1 MVALQKAHRLH
12 TRTNSLYA
20 DWYIRA
26 QETSVDTAN
35 NRSYVSVAISIF
47 CSSGYS
53 FSASNSGSGLTGT
66 ADTSFGYRTYSDGE
80 TTLASGGFW
89 VAHNDNGEAA
99 AHIFYWGSTTFGNGC
114 SGDFWLP
121 LTTIARASQPS
132 INTWPNNSPDITAG
146 ETCTIH
152 MNKKANYTHTVEYTF
167 GNKRGTIATKV
178 VDNCTWKVP
187 ISLLDQIKTATI
199 GYGSIVV
206 TTYNGD
212 KTIGTATCALN
223 IHVPGDATPT
233 LDELTITENNANV
246 KSKGT
251 DITVQ
256 QISNKTV
263 KVTATPKY
271 YASISSVTLNGANMT
286 LNNGEYTVTVGNLND
301 GKFTVKVKDSRGLT
315 ASKAVDQKFYSY
327 SRPQITGASL
337 KRVSETEANGEL
349 KIDGKYS
356 TTLNNT
362 LKVEIMR
369 NDASYYTVLEATL
382 SDGNM
387 SASKTYDDLY
397 YTASWSVDIRL
408 TDGFGET
415 ANTTVRLG
423 VGQYAVAIGKYDVKV
438 GRNAYVN
445 NEVRAKNFK
454 FAGASPCMH
463 YVGSA
468 WHSAYDGGIKVQMNS
483 TLSGHR
489 FTQVDVYDPDY
500 IESVKDDGGYP
511 SARIKKKGRYLLQ
524 EMVRGT
530 NVSGNSSYGFG
541 FTVNKTDNS
550 GEWGWNQID
559 IRYTTYS
566 CGASATFVA
575 DFNEGDI
582 IRYQVF
588 SDITRTC
595 EYLQI
600 GFIYLTDQ

>member
-26 QETSVDTAN
+26 EETSVDTAN

-53 FSASNSGSGLTGT
+53 FTTDSSGSGLTGT
-66 ADTSFGYRTYSDGE
+66 TDTSFGRRTYSDGE

-132 INTWPNNSPDITAG
+132 INTYPNNSPNITAG
-146 ETCTIH
+146 TACMIH
-152 MNKKANYTHTVEYTF
+152 MNKKANYTHKVSYWF
-167 GNKRGTIATKV
+167 GNRKGTIATGV
-178 VDNCTWKVP
+178 VDNCSWTP
-187 ISLLDQIKTATI
+187 PTSLLDQIPNAQTGAGTI
-199 GYGSIVV
+199 TVE
-206 TTYNGD
+206 TYNGNT
-212 KTIGTATCALN
+212 KIGDGSCGFTLFL
-223 IHVPGDATPT
+223 PSDASPSAG
-233 LDELTITENNANV
+233 ELTITENNANV
-246 KSKGT
+246 KSKGD

-263 KVTATPKY
+263 KVIATPKY

-315 ASKAVDQKFYSY
+315 ASKAVEQKFYSY

-349 KIDGKYS
+349 KIDGRYS

-468 WHSAYDGGIKVQMNS
+468 WHNAYDGGIKVQMNS

-489 FTQVDVYDPDY
+489 FTQVDVYDPNY

-511 SARIKKKGRYLLQ
+511 SVRIKKKGRYLLPALI
-524 EMVRGT
+524 RGN
-530 NVSGNSSYGFG
+530 NVSGQSSYGFG

-550 GEWGWNQID
+550 GEWTWNQID
-559 IRYTTYS
+559 VRLTAYT
-566 CGASATFVA
+566 CAGSAMFVK
-575 DFNEGDI
+575 DLNEGDI

-588 SDITRTC
+588 SDLTRTC
-595 EYLQI
+595 EYLYI
-600 GFIYLTDQ
+600 DFIYLTDQ

>member
-26 QETSVDTAN
+26 EETSVDTAN

-53 FSASNSGSGLTGT
+53 FTTDSSGSGLTGT
-66 ADTSFGYRTYSDGE
+66 TDTSFGRRTYSDGE

-132 INTWPNNSPDITAG
+132 INTYPNNSPNITAG
-146 ETCTIH
+146 TACMIH
-152 MNKKANYTHTVEYTF
+152 MNKKANYTHKVSYWF
-167 GNKRGTIATKV
+167 GNRKGTIATGV
-178 VDNCTWKVP
+178 VDNCSWTP
-187 ISLLDQIKTATI
+187 PTSLLDQIPNAQTGTGTI
-199 GYGSIVV
+199 TVE
-206 TTYNGD
+206 TYNGNT
-212 KTIGTATCALN
+212 KIGDGSCGFTL
-223 IHVPGDATPT
+223 HLPSDASPSAG
-233 LDELTITENNANV
+233 ELTITENNANV
-246 KSKGT
+246 KSKGN

-315 ASKAVDQKFYSY
+315 ASKAVEQKFYSY

-349 KIDGKYS
+349 KIDGRYS

-369 NDASYYTVLEATL
+369 NDVSYYTVLEATL

-415 ANTTVRLG
+415 ANTTVILG

-489 FTQVDVYDPDY
+489 FTQVDVYDPNY

-511 SARIKKKGRYLLQ
+511 SVRIKKKGRYLLPALI
-524 EMVRGT
+524 RGN
-530 NVSGNSSYGFG
+530 NVSGQSSYGFG

-550 GEWGWNQID
+550 GEWTWNQID
-559 IRYTTYS
+559 VRFTAYT
-566 CGASATFVA
+566 CAGSAMFVK
-575 DFNEGDI
+575 DLNEGDI

-588 SDITRTC
+588 SDLTRTC
-595 EYLQI
+595 EYLYI
-600 GFIYLTDQ
+600 DFIYLTDQ

>member
-146 ETCTIH
+146 TACMIH
-152 MNKKANYTHTVEYTF
+152 MNKKANYTHKVSYWF
-167 GNKRGTIATKV
+167 DNRKGTIATGV
-178 VDNCTWKVP
+178 VDNCSWTP
-187 ISLLDQIKTATI
+187 PTSLLDQIPNAQTGAGTI
-199 GYGSIVV
+199 TVE
-206 TTYNGD
+206 TYNGNT
-212 KTIGTATCALN
+212 KIGDGSCGFTL
-223 IHVPGDATPT
+223 HLPSDASPSAG
-233 LDELTITENNANV
+233 ELTITENNANV

-315 ASKAVDQKFYSY
+315 ASKAIDQKFYSY

-349 KIDGKYS
+349 KIDGRYS

-445 NEVRAKNFK
+445 NEVCAKNFK

-468 WHSAYDGGIKVQMNS
+468 WYLANRGIAIQMGPA
-483 TLSGHR
+483 LAGHR
-489 FTQVDVYDPDY
+489 FTGVDVYDPDY
-500 IESVKDDGGYP
+500 IEKVYDDGGYP
-511 SARIKKKGRYLLQ
+511 SVRIKKKGKYLLPAK
-524 EMVRGT
+524 VRGS
-530 NVSGNSSYGFG
+530 NVQGNSSYGFG

-550 GEWGWNQID
+550 GEWVDNQYE
-559 IRYTTYS
+559 IRFTTYS
-566 CGASATFVA
+566 CAGSAMFIK
-575 DFNEGDI
+575 DLNEGDI

-588 SDITRTC
+588 SDLARTC
-595 EYLQI
+595 EYLYI
-600 GFIYLTDQ
+600 DFIYLTDQ

>member
-12 TRTNSLYA
+12 TRTDRLYA

-26 QETSVDTAN
+26 EETSVDTAN

-66 ADTSFGYRTYSDGE
+66 TDTSFGYRTYSDGE

-132 INTWPNNSPDITAG
+132 INTYPNNSPNITAG
-146 ETCTIH
+146 TACMIH
-152 MNKKANYTHTVEYTF
+152 MNKKANYTHKVSYWF
-167 GNKRGTIATKV
+167 GNRKGTIATGV
-178 VDNCTWKVP
+178 VDNCSWTP
-187 ISLLDQIKTATI
+187 PTSLLDQIPNAQTGAGTI
-199 GYGSIVV
+199 TVE
-206 TTYNGD
+206 TYNGNT
-212 KTIGTATCALN
+212 KIGDGSCGFTLFL
-223 IHVPGDATPT
+223 PSDASPSAG
-233 LDELTITENNANV
+233 ELTITENNANV
-246 KSKGT
+246 KSKGN

-263 KVTATPKY
+263 KVSVTPKY
-271 YASISSVTLNGANMT
+271 YASISSVTLNGANMA
-286 LNNGEYTVTVGNLND
+286 LNNGEYTATVGNLND

-315 ASKAVDQKFYSY
+315 ASKAIEQKFYSY

-369 NDASYYTVLEATL
+369 NDVSYYTVLEATL

-415 ANTTVRLG
+415 TNTTVRLG

-454 FAGASPCMH
+454 FASASPCMH
-463 YVGSA
+463 YVGNA
-468 WHSAYDGGIKVQMNS
+468 WHLADKGVAIQMTSA
-483 TLSGHR
+483 LSGHR
-489 FTQVDVYDPDY
+489 FTSVDIYDPDY
-500 IESVKDDGGYP
+500 IEKAYDDGGYP
-511 SARIKKKGRYLLQ
+511 SVRIKKKGRYLLPAKVQ
-524 EMVRGT
+524 GS
-530 NVSGNSSYGFG
+530 NVQGNSSYGFG
-541 FTVNKTDNS
+541 FTINKTDNS
-550 GEWGWNQID
+550 GEWSYDQYE
-559 IRYTTYS
+559 IRFTTYA
-566 CGASATFVA
+566 CAGTAMFVK
-575 DFNEGDI
+575 DLNEGDI

-588 SDITRTC
+588 SDLTRKC
-595 EYLQI
+595 EYLWI

>member
-12 TRTNSLYA
+12 TRTDRLYA

-26 QETSVDTAN
+26 EETSVDTAN

-66 ADTSFGYRTYSDGE
+66 TDTSFGYRTYSDGE

-132 INTWPNNSPDITAG
+132 INTYPNNSPNITAG
-146 ETCTIH
+146 TACMIH
-152 MNKKANYTHTVEYTF
+152 MNKKANYTHKVSYWF
-167 GNKRGTIATKV
+167 GNKKGTIATGV
-178 VDNCTWKVP
+178 VDNCSWTP
-187 ISLLDQIKTATI
+187 PTSLLDQIPNAQTGAGTI
-199 GYGSIVV
+199 TVE
-206 TTYNGD
+206 TYNGNT
-212 KTIGTATCALN
+212 KIGDGSCGFTLFL
-223 IHVPGDATPT
+223 PSDASPSAG
-233 LDELTITENNANV
+233 ELTITENNANV
-246 KSKGT
+246 KSKGN

-263 KVTATPKY
+263 KVSVTPKY

-286 LNNGEYTVTVGNLND
+286 LNNGEYTATVGNLND
-301 GKFTVKVKDSRGLT
+301 GKFTVNVKDSRGLT
-315 ASKAVDQKFYSY
+315 ASKAVEQKFYSY

-468 WHSAYDGGIKVQMNS
+468 WHNAYAGGIKVQMNS

-489 FTQVDVYDPDY
+489 FTQVDVYDPNY

-511 SARIKKKGRYLLQ
+511 SVRIKKKGRYLLPAL
-524 EMVRGT
+524 VRGN

-550 GEWGWNQID
+550 GEWTWNQID
-559 IRYTTYS
+559 VRFTAYT
-566 CGASATFVA
+566 CAGSAMFVK
-575 DFNEGDI
+575 DLNEGDI

-588 SDITRTC
+588 SDLTRTC
-595 EYLQI
+595 EYLYI
-600 GFIYLTDQ
+600 DFIYLTDQ

>member
-26 QETSVDTAN
+26 EETSVDTAN

-53 FSASNSGSGLTGT
+53 FTTDSSGSGLTGT
-66 ADTSFGYRTYSDGE
+66 TDTSFGRRTYSDGE

-132 INTWPNNSPDITAG
+132 INTYPNNSPNITAG
-146 ETCTIH
+146 TACMIH
-152 MNKKANYTHTVEYTF
+152 MNKKANYTHKVSYWF
-167 GNKRGTIATKV
+167 GNRKGTIATGV
-178 VDNCTWKVP
+178 VDNCSWTP
-187 ISLLDQIKTATI
+187 PTSLLDQIPNAQTGTGTI
-199 GYGSIVV
+199 TVE
-206 TTYNGD
+206 TYNGNT
-212 KTIGTATCALN
+212 KIGDGSCGFTL
-223 IHVPGDATPT
+223 HLPSDASPSAG
-233 LDELTITENNANV
+233 ELTITENNANV
-246 KSKGT
+246 KSKGN

-315 ASKAVDQKFYSY
+315 ASKAVEQKFYSY

-349 KIDGKYS
+349 KIDGRYS

-369 NDASYYTVLEATL
+369 NDVSYYTVLEATL

-415 ANTTVRLG
+415 ANTTVILG

-489 FTQVDVYDPDY
+489 FTQVDGFDPNY
-500 IESVKDDGGYP
+500 FECFKDDGGYP
-511 SARIKKKGRYLLQ
+511 
-524 EMVRGT
+524 
-530 NVSGNSSYGFG
+530 
-541 FTVNKTDNS
+541 
-550 GEWGWNQID
+550 
-559 IRYTTYS
+559 
-566 CGASATFVA
+566 
-575 DFNEGDI
+575 
-582 IRYQVF
+582 
-588 SDITRTC
+588 
-595 EYLQI
+595 
-600 GFIYLTDQ
+600 

>member
-12 TRTNSLYA
+12 TRTDSLYA

-26 QETSVDTAN
+26 EETSVDTAN

-66 ADTSFGYRTYSDGE
+66 TDTSFGYRTYSDGE

-121 LTTIARASQPS
+121 LTTIARASKPS
-132 INTWPNNSPDITAG
+132 INDWPNNKPDITAG
-146 ETCTIH
+146 TACTIH
-152 MNKKANYTHTVEYTF
+152 MNKKANYTHKVSYWF
-167 GNKRGTIATKV
+167 GSRKGTIATGV
-178 VDNCTWKVP
+178 VDNCSWTP
-187 ISLLDQIKTATI
+187 PTSLLDQIPNAQTGAGTI
-199 GYGSIVV
+199 TVE
-206 TTYNGD
+206 TYNGNT
-212 KTIGTATCALN
+212 KIGDGSCGFTL
-223 IHVPGDATPT
+223 HLPSDASPSAG
-233 LDELTITENNANV
+233 ELIITENNANV

-286 LNNGEYTVTVGNLND
+286 LNNGEYTVTLGNLND

-315 ASKAVDQKFYSY
+315 ASKAIDQKFYSY

-445 NEVRAKNFK
+445 NEVQAKQFRVK
-454 FAGASPCMH
+454 GASPCMH
-463 YVGSA
+463 YVGNA
-468 WHSAYDGGIKVQMNS
+468 WHMESQGIAVQM
-483 TLSGHR
+483 TPALSGHR
-489 FTQVDVYDPDY
+489 FTDVVIYDPDY
-500 IESVKDDGGYP
+500 IEKVYDDGGYP
-511 SARIKKKGRYLLQ
+511 SVRIKKKGRYLLPAK
-524 EMVRGT
+524 VRGS
-530 NVSGNSSYGFG
+530 NVQGNSSYGFG

-550 GEWGWNQID
+550 GEWADNQYE
-559 IRYTTYS
+559 IRFTTYS
-566 CGASATFVA
+566 CAGTAMFVK
-575 DFNEGDI
+575 DLNEGDI

-588 SDITRTC
+588 SDLARTC
-595 EYLQI
+595 EYLYI
-600 GFIYLTDQ
+600 DFIYLTDQ

>member
-66 ADTSFGYRTYSDGE
+66 ADTSFEYRTYSDGE

-132 INTWPNNSPDITAG
+132 INTLPNNSPDITAG
-146 ETCTIH
+146 TACMIH
-152 MNKKANYTHTVEYTF
+152 MNKKANYTHKVSYWF
-167 GNKRGTIATKV
+167 GNRKGTIATGV
-178 VDNCTWKVP
+178 VDNCSWTP
-187 ISLLDQIKTATI
+187 PTSLLDQIPNAQTGAGTI
-199 GYGSIVV
+199 TVE
-206 TTYNGD
+206 TYNGNT
-212 KTIGTATCALN
+212 KIGDGSCGFTL
-223 IHVPGDATPT
+223 HLPSDASPSAG
-233 LDELTITENNANV
+233 ELTITENNANV
-246 KSKGT
+246 KSKGD

-315 ASKAVDQKFYSY
+315 ASKAVEQKFYSY

-369 NDASYYTVLEATL
+369 NDVSYYTVLEATL

-468 WHSAYDGGIKVQMNS
+468 WHNAYDGGIKVQMNS

-489 FTQVDVYDPDY
+489 FTQVDVYDPNY

-511 SARIKKKGRYLLQ
+511 SVRIKKKGRYLLPA
-524 EMVRGT
+524 MVHGN

-550 GEWGWNQID
+550 GEWTWNQID
-559 IRYTTYS
+559 VRFTAYT
-566 CGASATFVA
+566 CAGSAMFVK
-575 DFNEGDI
+575 DLNEGDI

-588 SDITRTC
+588 SDLTRTC
-595 EYLQI
+595 EYLYI
-600 GFIYLTDQ
+600 DFIYLTDQ

>member
-26 QETSVDTAN
+26 EETSVDTAN

-53 FSASNSGSGLTGT
+53 FTTDSSGSGLTGT
-66 ADTSFGYRTYSDGE
+66 NDTSFGRRTYSAGE

-89 VAHNDNGEAA
+89 VNHNDNGEAA
-99 AHIFYWGSTTFGNGC
+99 AHIFYWGSTTYGNGC

-132 INTWPNNSPDITAG
+132 INTYPNNSPNITAG
-146 ETCTIH
+146 TACMIY
-152 MNKKANYTHTVEYTF
+152 MNKKANYTHKVSYWF
-167 GNKRGTIATKV
+167 GNRKGTIATGV
-178 VDNCTWKVP
+178 VDNCTWTP
-187 ISLLDQIKTATI
+187 PTYLLDQIPNAQTGAGTI
-199 GYGSIVV
+199 TVE
-206 TTYNGD
+206 TYNGNT
-212 KTIGTATCALN
+212 KIGDGSCGFTLFL
-223 IHVPGDATPT
+223 PSDASPSAG
-233 LDELTITENNANV
+233 ELTITENNANV
-246 KSKGT
+246 KARGD

-263 KVTATPKY
+263 KVAVTPKY

-301 GKFTVKVKDSRGLT
+301 GKFTVNVKDSRGLT
-315 ASKAVDQKFYSY
+315 ASKAVEQKFYSY

-382 SDGNM
+382 SDGDM

-463 YVGSA
+463 YVGNA
-468 WHSAYDGGIKVQMNS
+468 WHLADKGEAIQMTP

-489 FTQVDVYDPDY
+489 FTSVDIYDQDY
-500 IESVKDDGGYP
+500 IEKAYDDGGYP
-511 SARIKKKGRYLLQ
+511 SVRIKKKGRYLLPAR
-524 EMVRGT
+524 VRGS
-530 NVSGNSSYGFG
+530 NVQGNSSYGFG
-541 FTVNKTDNS
+541 FTINKTDNS
-550 GEWGWNQID
+550 GEFASDQYE
-559 IRYTTYS
+559 IRFTVYACAGT
-566 CGASATFVA
+566 AMFVK
-575 DFNEGDI
+575 DLNEGDI

-588 SDITRTC
+588 SDLERKC
-595 EYLQI
+595 EYLWI

>member
-12 TRTNSLYA
+12 TKTNSLYA

-26 QETSVDTAN
+26 EETSVDTAN

-47 CSSGYS
+47 CSPNYS

-66 ADTSFGYRTYSDGE
+66 TDTSFGYRTYSAGE

-99 AHIFYWGSTTFGNGC
+99 AHIFYWGSTTYGNGC
-114 SGDFWLP
+114 SGDFWLG
-121 LTTIARASQPS
+121 LTTIARTSKPS
-132 INTWPNNSPDITAG
+132 INDWPNNKPDVTAG

-223 IHVPGDATPT
+223 IHVPGDAAPT

-246 KSKGT
+246 KAKGD
-251 DITVQ
+251 DITIQ
-256 QISNKTV
+256 QISSKSV
-263 KVTATPKY
+263 KVTAAPKY
-271 YASISSVTLNGANMT
+271 YASISAVTLNGAKMT
-286 LNNGEYTVTVGNLND
+286 LSNGEYTATVGNLND
-301 GKFTVKVKDSRGLT
+301 SKYAIVVKDSRGLT
-315 ASKAVDQKFYSY
+315 VSKTIEQNFYSY
-327 SRPQITGASL
+327 ARPQITGASL
-337 KRVSETEANGEL
+337 KRDSETDSHGEL
-349 KIDGKYS
+349 KVEGKYS
-356 TTLNNT
+356 TILNNT
-362 LKVEIMR
+362 LKVEVLR
-369 NDASYYTVLEATL
+369 NDASSYTVLEATL
-382 SDGNM
+382 SGGTV
-387 SASKTYDDLY
+387 SANKIYDDLY
-397 YTASWSVDIRL
+397 YTATWSVDIRL

-468 WHSAYDGGIKVQMNS
+468 WHLASKGIAIQMGPA
-483 TLSGHR
+483 LAGHR
-489 FTQVDVYDPDY
+489 FTGVDVYDPDY
-500 IESVKDDGGYP
+500 IEKVYDDGGYP
-511 SARIKKKGRYLLQ
+511 SVRIKKKGRYLLPAK
-524 EMVRGT
+524 VRGS
-530 NVSGNSSYGFG
+530 NVQGNSSYGFG

-550 GEWGWNQID
+550 GEWADNQYE
-559 IRYTTYS
+559 IRFTTYS
-566 CGASATFVA
+566 CAGTAMFVK
-575 DFNEGDI
+575 DLNEGDI

-588 SDITRTC
+588 SDLARTC
-595 EYLQI
+595 EYLYI
-600 GFIYLTDQ
+600 DFIYLTDQ

>member
-53 FSASNSGSGLTGT
+53 FTTDSSGSGLTGT
-66 ADTSFGYRTYSDGE
+66 TDTSFGRRTYSDGE

-132 INTWPNNSPDITAG
+132 INTYPNNSPNITAG
-146 ETCTIH
+146 TACMIH
-152 MNKKANYTHTVEYTF
+152 MNKKANYTHKVSYWF
-167 GNKRGTIATKV
+167 GNRKGTIATGV
-178 VDNCTWKVP
+178 VDNCTWTP
-187 ISLLDQIKTATI
+187 PTYLLDQIPNAQTGAGTI
-199 GYGSIVV
+199 TVE
-206 TTYNGD
+206 TYNGNT
-212 KTIGTATCALN
+212 KIGDGSCGFTLFL
-223 IHVPGDATPT
+223 PSDASPSAG
-233 LDELTITENNANV
+233 ELTITENNANV
-246 KSKGT
+246 KSKGD

-315 ASKAVDQKFYSY
+315 ASKAVEQKFYSY

-349 KIDGKYS
+349 KIDGRYS

-463 YVGSA
+463 YVGNA
-468 WHSAYDGGIKVQMNS
+468 WHLADKGVAIQMTSA
-483 TLSGHR
+483 LSGHR
-489 FTQVDVYDPDY
+489 FTSVDIYDPDY
-500 IESVKDDGGYP
+500 IEKAYDDGGYP
-511 SARIKKKGRYLLQ
+511 SVRIKKKGRYLLPAKVQ
-524 EMVRGT
+524 GS
-530 NVSGNSSYGFG
+530 NVQGNSSYGFG
-541 FTVNKTDNS
+541 FTINKTDNS
-550 GEWGWNQID
+550 GEFAYDQYE
-559 IRYTTYS
+559 IRFTTYA
-566 CGASATFVA
+566 CAGTAMFVK
-575 DFNEGDI
+575 DLNEGDI

-588 SDITRTC
+588 SDLTRKC
-595 EYLQI
+595 EYLWI

>member
-26 QETSVDTAN
+26 EETSVDTAN

-53 FSASNSGSGLTGT
+53 FTTDSSGSGLTGT
-66 ADTSFGYRTYSDGE
+66 TDTSFGRRTYSDGE

-132 INTWPNNSPDITAG
+132 INTYPNNSPNITAG
-146 ETCTIH
+146 TACMIH
-152 MNKKANYTHTVEYTF
+152 MNKKANYTHKVSYWF
-167 GNKRGTIATKV
+167 GNRKGTIATGV
-178 VDNCTWKVP
+178 VDNCSWTP
-187 ISLLDQIKTATI
+187 PTSLLDQIPNAQTGAGTI
-199 GYGSIVV
+199 TVE
-206 TTYNGD
+206 TYNGNT
-212 KTIGTATCALN
+212 KIGDGSCGFTL
-223 IHVPGDATPT
+223 HLPSDASPSAG
-233 LDELTITENNANV
+233 ELIITENNANV

-315 ASKAVDQKFYSY
+315 ASKAIDQKFYSY

-415 ANTTVRLG
+415 ANATVRLG

-463 YVGSA
+463 YVGNA
-468 WHSAYDGGIKVQMNS
+468 WHMSSQGIAVQM
-483 TLSGHR
+483 TPALSGHR
-489 FTQVDVYDPDY
+489 FTDVVIYDPDY
-500 IESVKDDGGYP
+500 IEKVYDDGGYQ
-511 SARIKKKGRYLLQ
+511 SVRIKKKGRYMLPAK
-524 EMVRGT
+524 VRGS
-530 NVSGNSSYGFG
+530 NVQGNSSYGFG

-550 GEWGWNQID
+550 GEWADNQYE
-559 IRYTTYS
+559 IRFTSYS
-566 CGASATFVA
+566 CAGTAMFIK
-575 DFNEGDI
+575 DLNEGDI

-588 SDITRTC
+588 SDLARTC
-595 EYLQI
+595 EYLYI
-600 GFIYLTDQ
+600 DFIYLTDQ

>member
-26 QETSVDTAN
+26 EETSVDTAN

-146 ETCTIH
+146 TACMIH
-152 MNKKANYTHTVEYTF
+152 MNKKANYTHKVSYWF
-167 GNKRGTIATKV
+167 GNRKGTIATGV
-178 VDNCTWKVP
+178 VDNCSWTP
-187 ISLLDQIKTATI
+187 PTSLLDQIPNAQTGAGTI
-199 GYGSIVV
+199 TVE
-206 TTYNGD
+206 TYNGNT
-212 KTIGTATCALN
+212 KIGDGSCGFTL
-223 IHVPGDATPT
+223 HLPSDASPSAG
-233 LDELTITENNANV
+233 ELTITENNANV
-246 KSKGT
+246 KSKGD

-315 ASKAVDQKFYSY
+315 ASKAVEQKFYSY

-454 FAGASPCMH
+454 FEGASPCMH
-463 YVGSA
+463 YVGNA
-468 WHSAYDGGIKVQMNS
+468 WHLADKGVAIQM
-483 TLSGHR
+483 TPALSGHR
-489 FTQVDVYDPDY
+489 FTSVDIYDPDY
-500 IESVKDDGGYP
+500 IEKAYDDGGYP
-511 SARIKKKGRYLLQ
+511 SVRIKKKGRYLLPAK
-524 EMVRGT
+524 VRGS
-530 NVSGNSSYGFG
+530 NVQGNSSYGFG

-550 GEWGWNQID
+550 GEWADNQYE
-559 IRYTTYS
+559 IRFTTYS
-566 CGASATFVA
+566 CAGTAMFIK
-575 DFNEGDI
+575 DLNEGDI

-588 SDITRTC
+588 SDLARTC
-595 EYLQI
+595 EYLYI
-600 GFIYLTDQ
+600 DFIYLTDQ

>member
-12 TRTNSLYA
+12 TKTNSLYA

-89 VAHNDNGEAA
+89 VPHNDNGEAA

-146 ETCTIH
+146 TACMIH
-152 MNKKANYTHTVEYTF
+152 MNKKANYTHKVSYWF
-167 GNKRGTIATKV
+167 GNRKGTIATGV
-178 VDNCTWKVP
+178 VDNCSWTP
-187 ISLLDQIKTATI
+187 PTSLLDQIPNAQTGSGTI
-199 GYGSIVV
+199 TVE
-206 TTYNGD
+206 TYNGNT
-212 KTIGTATCALN
+212 KIGDGSCGFTL
-223 IHVPGDATPT
+223 HLPSDASPSAG
-233 LDELTITENNANV
+233 ELTITENNANV
-246 KSKGT
+246 KSKGD

-301 GKFTVKVKDSRGLT
+301 GKFTVNVKDSRGLT
-315 ASKAVDQKFYSY
+315 ASKAVEQKFYSY

-454 FAGASPCMH
+454 FEGASPCMH

-468 WHSAYDGGIKVQMNS
+468 WHNAYGGGIKVQMNS

-489 FTQVDVYDPDY
+489 FTQVDVFDPNY

-511 SARIKKKGRYLLQ
+511 SVRIKKKGRYLLPA
-524 EMVRGT
+524 MVHGN

-550 GEWGWNQID
+550 GEWTWNQID
-559 IRYTTYS
+559 VRFTAYT
-566 CGASATFVA
+566 CAGSAMFVK
-575 DFNEGDI
+575 DLNEGDI

-588 SDITRTC
+588 SDLTRTC
-595 EYLQI
+595 EYLYI
-600 GFIYLTDQ
+600 DFIYLTDQ

>member
-53 FSASNSGSGLTGT
+53 FSASSSGSGLTGT

-89 VAHNDNGEAA
+89 VAHNDNGEAT

-146 ETCTIH
+146 TACMIH
-152 MNKKANYTHTVEYTF
+152 MNKKANYTHKVSYWF
-167 GNKRGTIATKV
+167 GNRKGTIATGV
-178 VDNCTWKVP
+178 VDNCSWTP
-187 ISLLDQIKTATI
+187 PTSLLDQIPNAQTGAGTI
-199 GYGSIVV
+199 TVE
-206 TTYNGD
+206 TYNGNT
-212 KTIGTATCALN
+212 KIGDGSCGFTL
-223 IHVPGDATPT
+223 HLPSDASPSAG
-233 LDELTITENNANV
+233 ELTITENNANV
-246 KSKGT
+246 KSKGD

-315 ASKAVDQKFYSY
+315 ASKAVEQKFYSY

-349 KIDGKYS
+349 KIDGRYS

-463 YVGSA
+463 YVGNA
-468 WHSAYDGGIKVQMNS
+468 WHLADKGVAIQMTSA
-483 TLSGHR
+483 LSGHR
-489 FTQVDVYDPDY
+489 FTSVDIYDPDY
-500 IESVKDDGGYP
+500 IEKAYDDGGYP
-511 SARIKKKGRYLLQ
+511 SVRIKKKGRYLLPAKVQ
-524 EMVRGT
+524 GS
-530 NVSGNSSYGFG
+530 NVQGNSSYGFG
-541 FTVNKTDNS
+541 FTINKTDNS
-550 GEWGWNQID
+550 GEFAYDQYE
-559 IRYTTYS
+559 IRFTTYA
-566 CGASATFVA
+566 CAGTAMFVK
-575 DFNEGDI
+575 DLNEGDI

-588 SDITRTC
+588 SDLTRKC
-595 EYLQI
+595 EYLWI

>member
-12 TRTNSLYA
+12 TKTNSLYA

-26 QETSVDTAN
+26 EETSVDTAN

-47 CSSGYS
+47 CSPNYS

-66 ADTSFGYRTYSDGE
+66 TDTSFGYRTYSAGE

-99 AHIFYWGSTTFGNGC
+99 AHIFYWGSTTYGNGC
-114 SGDFWLP
+114 SGDFWLG
-121 LTTIARASQPS
+121 LTTIARTSKPS
-132 INTWPNNSPDITAG
+132 INDWPNNKPDVTAG
-146 ETCTIH
+146 ETCTIY

-223 IHVPGDATPT
+223 IHVPGDAAPT

-246 KSKGT
+246 KAKGD
-251 DITVQ
+251 DITIQ
-256 QISNKTV
+256 QISSKSV

-271 YASISSVTLNGANMT
+271 YASISAVTLNGAKMT
-286 LNNGEYTVTVGNLND
+286 LSNGEYTATVGNLND
-301 GKFTVKVKDSRGLT
+301 SKYAIVVKDSRGLT
-315 ASKAVDQKFYSY
+315 VSKTIEQNFYSY
-327 SRPQITGASL
+327 ARPQITGASL
-337 KRVSETEANGEL
+337 KRDSETDSHGEL
-349 KIDGKYS
+349 KVEGKYS
-356 TTLNNT
+356 TILNNT
-362 LKVEIMR
+362 LKVEVLR
-369 NDASYYTVLEATL
+369 NDASSYTVLEATL
-382 SDGNM
+382 SGGTV
-387 SASKTYDDLY
+387 SANKIYDDLY
-397 YTASWSVDIRL
+397 YTATWSVDIRL

-463 YVGSA
+463 YVGNA
-468 WHSAYDGGIKVQMNS
+468 WHLADEGVAIQMTSA
-483 TLSGHR
+483 LSGHR
-489 FTQVDVYDPDY
+489 FTGVDVYDPDY
-500 IESVKDDGGYP
+500 IEKVYDDGGYP
-511 SARIKKKGRYLLQ
+511 SVRIKKKGRYLLPAKVQ
-524 EMVRGT
+524 GS
-530 NVSGNSSYGFG
+530 NVQGNSSYGFG
-541 FTVNKTDNS
+541 FTINKTDNS
-550 GEWGWNQID
+550 GEWACDQYE
-559 IRYTTYS
+559 IRFTTYA
-566 CGASATFVA
+566 CAGTAMFVK
-575 DFNEGDI
+575 DLNEGDI

-588 SDITRTC
+588 SDLTRKC
-595 EYLQI
+595 EYLWI

>member
-12 TRTNSLYA
+12 TRTNSVYA

-26 QETSVDTAN
+26 EETSVDTAN

-47 CSSGYS
+47 CSPNYS

-66 ADTSFGYRTYSDGE
+66 TDTSFGYRTYSAGE

-99 AHIFYWGSTTFGNGC
+99 AHIFYWGSTTYGNGC
-114 SGDFWLP
+114 SGDFWLG
-121 LTTIARASQPS
+121 LTTIARTSKPS
-132 INTWPNNSPDITAG
+132 INDWPNNKPDVTAG

-223 IHVPGDATPT
+223 IHVPGDAAPT

-246 KSKGT
+246 KAKGD
-251 DITVQ
+251 DITIQ
-256 QISNKTV
+256 QISSKSV

-271 YASISSVTLNGANMT
+271 YASISAVTLNGAKMT
-286 LNNGEYTVTVGNLND
+286 LSNGEYTATVGNLND
-301 GKFTVKVKDSRGLT
+301 SKYAIVVKDSRGLT
-315 ASKAVDQKFYSY
+315 VSKTIEQNFYSY
-327 SRPQITGASL
+327 ARPQITGASL
-337 KRVSETEANGEL
+337 KRDSETDSHGEL
-349 KIDGKYS
+349 KVEGKYS
-356 TTLNNT
+356 TILNNT
-362 LKVEIMR
+362 LKVEVLR
-369 NDASYYTVLEATL
+369 NDASSYTVLEATL
-382 SDGNM
+382 SGGTV
-387 SASKTYDDLY
+387 SANKIYDDLY
-397 YTASWSVDIRL
+397 YTATWSVDIRL

-463 YVGSA
+463 YVGNA
-468 WHSAYDGGIKVQMNS
+468 WHLADKGVAIQMTSA
-483 TLSGHR
+483 LSGHR
-489 FTQVDVYDPDY
+489 FTGVDVYDPDY
-500 IESVKDDGGYP
+500 IEKVYDDGGYP
-511 SARIKKKGRYLLQ
+511 SVRIKKKGRYLLPAKVQ
-524 EMVRGT
+524 GS
-530 NVSGNSSYGFG
+530 NVQGNSSYGFG
-541 FTVNKTDNS
+541 FTINKTDNS
-550 GEWGWNQID
+550 GEWAYDQYE
-559 IRYTTYS
+559 IRFTTYA
-566 CGASATFVA
+566 CAGTAMFVK
-575 DFNEGDI
+575 DLNEGDI

-588 SDITRTC
+588 SDLTRKC
-595 EYLQI
+595 EYLWI
-600 GFIYLTDQ
+600 GFIYLTNQ

>member
-26 QETSVDTAN
+26 EETSVDTAN

-47 CSSGYS
+47 CSPSYS
-53 FSASNSGSGLTGT
+53 FTTDGSGSGLTGT
-66 ADTSFGYRTYSDGE
+66 TDTSFGRRTYSSGE

-89 VAHNDNGEAA
+89 VNHNDNGEAA
-99 AHIFYWGSTTFGNGC
+99 AHIFYWGSTTYGSGC

-121 LTTIARASQPS
+121 LTTIARVSKSS
-132 INTWPNNSPDITAG
+132 INDWPKNKPDVTAG

-152 MNKKANYTHTVEYTF
+152 MNKKAAYTHTVEYTF

-178 VDNCTWKVP
+178 VDNCTWTVP
-187 ISLLDQIKTATI
+187 TSLLDQIKTATI

-212 KTIGTATCALN
+212 KSIGTATCALN
-223 IHVPGDATPT
+223 IHVPRDAAPT

-246 KSKGT
+246 KAKGD

-256 QISNKTV
+256 LISNKTV
-263 KVTATPKY
+263 KVTATSKY
-271 YASISSVTLNGANMT
+271 YASISTVTLNGAKMT
-286 LNNGEYTVTVGNLND
+286 LSNGEYTATVGNLSD
-301 GKFTVKVKDSRGLT
+301 GKFTVEAKDSRGLT
-315 ASKAVDQKFYSY
+315 VSKAVEQKFYSY
-327 SRPQITGASL
+327 ARPQITGASL
-337 KRVSETEANGEL
+337 KRVSETDANGEL

-356 TTLNNT
+356 TTLNNI

-382 SDGNM
+382 SDGTAY
-387 SASKTYDDLY
+387 ASKAYDDLY
-397 YTASWSVDIRL
+397 YTATWSVDIRL

-415 ANTTVRLG
+415 ATTTVRLG

-468 WHSAYDGGIKVQMNS
+468 WHLASKGVAIQMGPS
-483 TLSGHR
+483 LAGHR
-489 FTQVDVYDPDY
+489 FTGVDVYDPDY
-500 IESVKDDGGYP
+500 IEKVYDDGGYP
-511 SARIKKKGRYLLQ
+511 SVRIKKKGRYLLPAK
-524 EMVRGT
+524 VRGS
-530 NVSGNSSYGFG
+530 NVQGNSSYGFG

-550 GEWGWNQID
+550 GEWADNQYE
-559 IRYTTYS
+559 IRFTSYS
-566 CGASATFVA
+566 CAGTAMFIK
-575 DFNEGDI
+575 DLNEGDI

-588 SDITRTC
+588 SDLARTC
-595 EYLQI
+595 EYLYI
-600 GFIYLTDQ
+600 DFIYLTDQ

>member
-26 QETSVDTAN
+26 EETSVDTAN

-53 FSASNSGSGLTGT
+53 FTTDSSGSGLTGT
-66 ADTSFGYRTYSDGE
+66 TDTSFGRRTYSDGE

-132 INTWPNNSPDITAG
+132 INTYPNNSPNITAG
-146 ETCTIH
+146 TACMIH
-152 MNKKANYTHTVEYTF
+152 MNKKANYTHKVSYWF
-167 GNKRGTIATKV
+167 GNRKGTIATGV
-178 VDNCTWKVP
+178 VDNCSWTP
-187 ISLLDQIKTATI
+187 PTSLLDQIPNAQTGAGTI
-199 GYGSIVV
+199 TVE
-206 TTYNGD
+206 TYNGNT
-212 KTIGTATCALN
+212 KIGDGSCGFTLFL
-223 IHVPGDATPT
+223 PSDASPSAG
-233 LDELTITENNANV
+233 ELTITENNANV
-246 KSKGT
+246 KSKGD

-315 ASKAVDQKFYSY
+315 ASKAVEQKFYSY

-349 KIDGKYS
+349 KIDGRYS

-463 YVGSA
+463 YVGNA
-468 WHSAYDGGIKVQMNS
+468 WHLADKGVAIQMTSA
-483 TLSGHR
+483 LSGHR
-489 FTQVDVYDPDY
+489 FTSVDIYDPDY
-500 IESVKDDGGYP
+500 IEKAYDDGGYP
-511 SARIKKKGRYLLQ
+511 SVRIKKKGRYLLPAKVQ
-524 EMVRGT
+524 GS
-530 NVSGNSSYGFG
+530 NVQGNSSYGFG
-541 FTVNKTDNS
+541 FTINKTDNS
-550 GEWGWNQID
+550 GEWAYDQYE
-559 IRYTTYS
+559 IRFTTYA
-566 CGASATFVA
+566 CAGTAMFVK
-575 DFNEGDI
+575 DLNEGDI

-588 SDITRTC
+588 SDLTRKC
-595 EYLQI
+595 EYLWI

>member
-26 QETSVDTAN
+26 EETSVDTAN

-53 FSASNSGSGLTGT
+53 FTTDSSGSGLTGT
-66 ADTSFGYRTYSDGE
+66 TDTSFGRRTYSDGE

-132 INTWPNNSPDITAG
+132 INTYPNNSPNITAG
-146 ETCTIH
+146 TACMIH
-152 MNKKANYTHTVEYTF
+152 MNKKANYTHKVSYWF
-167 GNKRGTIATKV
+167 GNRKGTIATGV
-178 VDNCTWKVP
+178 VDNCSWTP
-187 ISLLDQIKTATI
+187 PTSLLDQIPNAQTGAGTI
-199 GYGSIVV
+199 TVE
-206 TTYNGD
+206 TYNGNT
-212 KTIGTATCALN
+212 KIGDGSCGFTLFL
-223 IHVPGDATPT
+223 PSDASPSAG
-233 LDELTITENNANV
+233 ELTITENNANV
-246 KSKGT
+246 KSKGD

-315 ASKAVDQKFYSY
+315 ASKAVEQKFYSY

-349 KIDGKYS
+349 KIDGRYS

-369 NDASYYTVLEATL
+369 NDVSYYTVLEATL

-463 YVGSA
+463 YVGNA
-468 WHSAYDGGIKVQMNS
+468 WHLADKGVAIQMTSA
-483 TLSGHR
+483 LSGHR
-489 FTQVDVYDPDY
+489 FTSVDIYDPDY
-500 IESVKDDGGYP
+500 IEKAYDDGGYP
-511 SARIKKKGRYLLQ
+511 SVRIKKKGRYLLPAKVQ
-524 EMVRGT
+524 GS
-530 NVSGNSSYGFG
+530 NVQGNSSYGFG
-541 FTVNKTDNS
+541 FTINKTDNS
-550 GEWGWNQID
+550 GEWAYDQYE
-559 IRYTTYS
+559 IRFTTYS
-566 CGASATFVA
+566 CAGTAMFVK
-575 DFNEGDI
+575 DLNEGDI

-588 SDITRTC
+588 SDLTRKC
-595 EYLQI
+595 EYLWI

>member
-12 TRTNSLYA
+12 TITNSLYA

-26 QETSVDTAN
+26 EETSVDTAN

-47 CSSGYS
+47 CSPNYS
-53 FSASNSGSGLTGT
+53 FSASSSGSGLTGT
-66 ADTSFGYRTYSDGE
+66 SDTSFGYRTYGSGE

-89 VAHNDNGEAA
+89 VDHNDNGEAS
-99 AHIFYWGSTTFGNGC
+99 AHIFYWGSTTFGSGC

-121 LTTIARASQPS
+121 LTTIARTSKPS
-132 INTWPNNSPDITAG
+132 INDWPNNKPDVTAG

-178 VDNCTWKVP
+178 VDNCTWTVP
-187 ISLLDQIKTATI
+187 TSLLDQIKTATI

-212 KTIGTATCALN
+212 KAIGTATCALN
-223 IHVPGDATPT
+223 IHVPSDAVPSIGTT
-233 LDELTITENNANV
+233 EITENNANV
-246 KSKGT
+246 KAKGT

-263 KVTATPKY
+263 KVAATPKY
-271 YASISSVTLNGANMT
+271 YASISSVTLNGANMA
-286 LNNGEYTVTVGNLND
+286 LSNGEYTLTVGNLND
-301 GKFTVKVKDSRGLT
+301 GKYVITVKDSRGLT
-315 ASKAVDQKFYSY
+315 TSKTVNQNFYPY
-327 SRPQITGASL
+327 ARPQITGASL
-337 KRVSETEANGEL
+337 KRNSETDANGEL
-349 KIDGKYS
+349 KIEGKYS
-356 TTLNNT
+356 TVLNNT
-362 LKVEIMR
+362 LRVEAMR
-369 NDASYYTVLEATL
+369 NDASRYTTLNATL
-382 SDGNM
+382 SNGTV
-387 SASKTYDDLY
+387 SASKSYDDLY
-397 YTASWSVDIRL
+397 YTITWSVDIRL
-408 TDGFGET
+408 TDEFGET
-415 ANTTVRLG
+415 ATTTVRLG

-468 WHSAYDGGIKVQMNS
+468 WHSAYDGGIKVPMNS

-566 CGASATFVA
+566 CGASATFVI
-575 DFNEGDI
+575 DLNEGDI

>member
-12 TRTNSLYA
+12 TRTDRLYA

-26 QETSVDTAN
+26 EETSVDTAN

-53 FSASNSGSGLTGT
+53 FTTDSSGSGLTGT
-66 ADTSFGYRTYSDGE
+66 TDTSFGRRTYSDGE

-89 VAHNDNGEAA
+89 VAHNDNGEAS

-132 INTWPNNSPDITAG
+132 INTYPNNSPNITAG
-146 ETCTIH
+146 TVCYIH
-152 MNKKANYTHTVEYTF
+152 MNKKANYTHKVSYWF
-167 GNKRGTIATKV
+167 GNRKGTIATGV
-178 VDNCTWKVP
+178 VDNCTWTP
-187 ISLLDQIKTATI
+187 PTSLLDQIPNAQTGEGTI
-199 GYGSIVV
+199 TVE
-206 TTYNGD
+206 TYNGNT
-212 KTIGTATCALN
+212 KI
-223 IHVPGDATPT
+223 GDASCGFT
-233 LDELTITENNANV
+233 LHLPSDASPSINEFYITENNANV
-246 KSKGT
+246 KAKGD

-263 KVTATPKY
+263 KVTVTPKY
-271 YASISSVTLNGANMT
+271 YASISSVTLNGTNMT
-286 LNNGEYTVTVGNLND
+286 LNNGEYTATVGNLSD

-315 ASKAVDQKFYSY
+315 ASKAIEQKFYSY

-362 LKVEIMR
+362 LKVEVMR
-369 NDASYYTVLEATL
+369 NDVSYYTVLEATL
-382 SDGNM
+382 SNGTVY
-387 SASKTYDDLY
+387 ASKTYDDLY

-445 NEVRAKNFK
+445 NEVQAKQFRVK
-454 FAGASPCMH
+454 GASPCMH
-463 YVGSA
+463 YVGNA
-468 WHSAYDGGIKVQMNS
+468 WHLASEGVAVQMTP

-489 FTQVDVYDPDY
+489 FTDVYIYDPDY
-500 IESVKDDGGYP
+500 IEKVYDDGGYP
-511 SARIKKKGRYLLQ
+511 SVRIKKKGRYLLPAK
-524 EMVRGT
+524 VLGS
-530 NVSGNSSYGFG
+530 NVQGNSSYGFG
-541 FTVNKTDNS
+541 FTINKTDNS
-550 GEWGWNQID
+550 GEWANDQYE
-559 IRYTTYS
+559 IRFTTYS
-566 CGASATFVA
+566 CAGTAMFIKNL
-575 DFNEGDI
+575 NEGDI

-588 SDITRTC
+588 SDLTRTC
-595 EYLQI
+595 EYLYI
-600 GFIYLTDQ
+600 DFIYLTDQ

>member
-26 QETSVDTAN
+26 EETSVDTAN

-47 CSSGYS
+47 CSPNYS

-66 ADTSFGYRTYSDGE
+66 TDTSFGYRTYSAGE
-80 TTLASGGFW
+80 TILASGGFW

-99 AHIFYWGSTTFGNGC
+99 AHIFYWGSTTYGNGC
-114 SGDFWLP
+114 SGDFWLG
-121 LTTIARASQPS
+121 LTTIARTSKPS
-132 INTWPNNSPDITAG
+132 INDLPNNKPDVTAG

-167 GNKRGTIATKV
+167 GSKRGTIATKV

-223 IHVPGDATPT
+223 IHVPGDAAPT

-246 KSKGT
+246 KAKGD
-251 DITVQ
+251 DITIQ
-256 QISNKTV
+256 QISSKSV

-271 YASISSVTLNGANMT
+271 YASISAVTLNGAKMT
-286 LNNGEYTVTVGNLND
+286 LSNGEYTATVGNLND
-301 GKFTVKVKDSRGLT
+301 SKYAIVVKDSRGLT
-315 ASKAVDQKFYSY
+315 VSKTIEQNFYSY
-327 SRPQITGASL
+327 ARPQITGASL
-337 KRVSETEANGEL
+337 KRDSETDSHGEL
-349 KIDGKYS
+349 KVEGKYS
-356 TTLNNT
+356 TILNNT
-362 LKVEIMR
+362 LKVEVLR
-369 NDASYYTVLEATL
+369 NDASSYTVLEATL
-382 SDGNM
+382 SGGTV
-387 SASKTYDDLY
+387 SANKIYDDLY
-397 YTASWSVDIRL
+397 YTATWSVDIRL

-468 WHSAYDGGIKVQMNS
+468 WHLASKGIAIQMGPA
-483 TLSGHR
+483 LAGHR
-489 FTQVDVYDPDY
+489 FTGVDVYDPDY
-500 IESVKDDGGYP
+500 IEKVYDDGGYP
-511 SARIKKKGRYLLQ
+511 SVRIKKKGRYLLPAK
-524 EMVRGT
+524 VKGS
-530 NVSGNSSYGFG
+530 NVQGNSSYGFG

-550 GEWGWNQID
+550 
-559 IRYTTYS
+559 
-566 CGASATFVA
+566 
-575 DFNEGDI
+575 
-582 IRYQVF
+582 
-588 SDITRTC
+588 
-595 EYLQI
+595 
-600 GFIYLTDQ
+600 

>member
-26 QETSVDTAN
+26 EETSVDTAN

-53 FSASNSGSGLTGT
+53 FSTDNSGSGLTGT
-66 ADTSFGYRTYSDGE
+66 TDTSFGHRTYTAGE

-89 VAHNDNGEAA
+89 VNHSNNGEAA
-99 AHIFYWGSTTFGNGC
+99 AHIFYWGSTTYGNRC

-121 LTTIARASQPS
+121 LTTIARASKPS
-132 INTWPNNSPDITAG
+132 INDWPNNKPDVMAG

-152 MNKKANYTHTVEYTF
+152 MNKKSNYTHTVEYTF

-206 TTYNGD
+206 TTYDGD

-223 IHVPGDATPT
+223 IHVPSDAAPT
-233 LDELTITENNANV
+233 LDDLTIAENNANV
-246 KSKGT
+246 KAKGD

-256 QISNKTV
+256 LISNKTV
-263 KVTATPKY
+263 KVTATSKY
-271 YASISSVTLNGANMT
+271 YASISTVTLNGAKMT
-286 LNNGEYTVTVGNLND
+286 LSNGEYTAAAGNLND
-301 GKFTVKVKDSRGLT
+301 GKYVIVVKDSRGLT
-315 ASKAVDQKFYSY
+315 VSKAVEQKFYAY
-327 SRPQITGASL
+327 ARPQITGASL
-337 KRVSETEANGEL
+337 KRDSETDSHGEL
-349 KIDGKYS
+349 KVEGKYS
-356 TTLNNT
+356 TVLNNT
-362 LKVEIMR
+362 LRVEIMR
-369 NDASYYTVLEATL
+369 NDASSYTGLETVL
-382 SDGNM
+382 SDGTA
-387 SASKTYDDLY
+387 SASKIYDDLY
-397 YTASWSVDIRL
+397 YTATWSVDIRL

-415 ANTTVRLG
+415 ATTTVRLG

-438 GRNAYVN
+438 GRNAYVY

-463 YVGSA
+463 YVGNA
-468 WHSAYDGGIKVQMNS
+468 WHLASQGVKIQMTS
-483 TLSGHR
+483 ILSGHR
-489 FTQVDVYDPDY
+489 FTGVDVYDPDY
-500 IESVKDDGGYP
+500 IEKVYDDGGFP
-511 SARIKKKGRYLLQ
+511 SVRIKKKGRYMLPAKVQ
-524 EMVRGT
+524 GS
-530 NVSGNSSYGFG
+530 NVQGASSYGFG
-541 FTVNKTDNS
+541 FTINKTDNS
-550 GEWGWNQID
+550 GEWAYDQYD
-559 IRYTTYS
+559 IRYTPYS
-566 CGASATFVA
+566 CAASAMFIK
-575 DFNEGDI
+575 DLNEGDI

-588 SDITRTC
+588 SDLTRTC
-595 EYLQI
+595 EYLWI

>member
-26 QETSVDTAN
+26 EETSVDTAN

-53 FSASNSGSGLTGT
+53 FTTDSSGSGLTGT
-66 ADTSFGYRTYSDGE
+66 TDTSFGKRTYSDGE

-132 INTWPNNSPDITAG
+132 INTYPNNSPNITAG
-146 ETCTIH
+146 TACMIH
-152 MNKKANYTHTVEYTF
+152 MNKKANYTHKVLYWF
-167 GNKRGTIATKV
+167 GNRKGTIATGV
-178 VDNCTWKVP
+178 VDNCTWTP
-187 ISLLDQIKTATI
+187 PTYLLDQIPNAQTGAGTI
-199 GYGSIVV
+199 TVE
-206 TTYNGD
+206 TYNGNA
-212 KTIGTATCALN
+212 KI
-223 IHVPGDATPT
+223 GDASCGFT
-233 LDELTITENNANV
+233 LFLPSDASPSAGELTITENNANV
-246 KSKGT
+246 KSKGD

-271 YASISSVTLNGANMT
+271 YASISSVTLNGTNMT

-315 ASKAVDQKFYSY
+315 ASKAVEQKFYSY

-468 WHSAYDGGIKVQMNS
+468 WHSAYDGGIAVQMNS

-489 FTQVDVYDPDY
+489 FTSVDVYDPDY

-511 SARIKKKGRYLLQ
+511 SARIKKKGRYLLPA
-524 EMVRGT
+524 MLRGA

-541 FTVNKTDNS
+541 YTVNKTDNS

>member
-12 TRTNSLYA
+12 TKTNSLYA

-53 FSASNSGSGLTGT
+53 FSATNSGSGLTGT

-132 INTWPNNSPDITAG
+132 INTFPNNSPDITAG
-146 ETCTIH
+146 TACMIH
-152 MNKKANYTHTVEYTF
+152 MNKKANYTHKVSYWF
-167 GNKRGTIATKV
+167 GNRKGTIATGV
-178 VDNCTWKVP
+178 VDNCSWTP
-187 ISLLDQIKTATI
+187 PTSLLDQIPNAQTGAGTI
-199 GYGSIVV
+199 TVE
-206 TTYNGD
+206 TYNGNT
-212 KTIGTATCALN
+212 KIGDGSCGFTL
-223 IHVPGDATPT
+223 HLPSDASPSAG
-233 LDELTITENNANV
+233 ELTITENNANV
-246 KSKGT
+246 KSKGD

-315 ASKAVDQKFYSY
+315 ASKAVEQKFYSY

-369 NDASYYTVLEATL
+369 NDVSYYTVLEATL

-468 WHSAYDGGIKVQMNS
+468 WHNAYDGGIKVQMNS

-489 FTQVDVYDPDY
+489 FTQVDVYDPNY

-511 SARIKKKGRYLLQ
+511 LVRIKKKGRYLLPA
-524 EMVRGT
+524 MVRGN

-550 GEWGWNQID
+550 GEWTWDQID
-559 IRYTTYS
+559 VRFTAYT
-566 CGASATFVA
+566 CAGSAMFVK
-575 DFNEGDI
+575 DLNEGDI

-588 SDITRTC
+588 SDLTRTC
-595 EYLQI
+595 EYLYI
-600 GFIYLTDQ
+600 DFIYLTDQ

>member
-26 QETSVDTAN
+26 EETSVDTAN

-53 FSASNSGSGLTGT
+53 FSTDNSGSGLTGT
-66 ADTSFGYRTYSDGE
+66 TDTSFGYRTYSAGE

-89 VAHNDNGEAA
+89 VNHNDNGEAA
-99 AHIFYWGSTTFGNGC
+99 AHIFYWGSTTYGNGC
-114 SGDFWLP
+114 SGDFWLG
-121 LTTIARASQPS
+121 LTTIARSSQPS
-132 INTWPNNSPDITAG
+132 INTYPNNSPNITAG
-146 ETCTIH
+146 TACMIH
-152 MNKKANYTHTVEYTF
+152 MNKKANYTHKVSYWF
-167 GNKRGTIATKV
+167 GNRKETIATGV
-178 VDNCTWKVP
+178 VDNCSWTP
-187 ISLLDQIKTATI
+187 PTSLLDQIPNAQTGAGTI
-199 GYGSIVV
+199 TVE
-206 TTYNGD
+206 TYNGNT
-212 KTIGTATCALN
+212 KIGDGSCGFTL
-223 IHVPGDATPT
+223 HLPSDASPSAG
-233 LDELTITENNANV
+233 ELTITENNANV
-246 KSKGT
+246 KSKGD

-256 QISNKTV
+256 QISSKTV

-315 ASKAVDQKFYSY
+315 ASKAVEQKFYSY

-369 NDASYYTVLEATL
+369 NDVSYYTVLEATL
-382 SDGNM
+382 SDGNV

-445 NEVRAKNFK
+445 NEVQAKQFRVK
-454 FAGASPCMH
+454 GASPCMH
-463 YVGSA
+463 YVGNA
-468 WHSAYDGGIKVQMNS
+468 WHMASQGIAVQM
-483 TLSGHR
+483 TPALSGHR
-489 FTQVDVYDPDY
+489 FTDVVIYDPDY
-500 IESVKDDGGYP
+500 IEKVYDDGGYP
-511 SARIKKKGRYLLQ
+511 SVRIKKKGRYMLPAK
-524 EMVRGT
+524 VRGS
-530 NVSGNSSYGFG
+530 NVQGNSSYGFG

-550 GEWGWNQID
+550 GEWADNQYE
-559 IRYTTYS
+559 IRFTSYS
-566 CGASATFVA
+566 CAGTAMFIK
-575 DFNEGDI
+575 DLNEGDI

-588 SDITRTC
+588 SDLTRTC
-595 EYLQI
+595 EYLYI
-600 GFIYLTDQ
+600 DFIYLTDQ

>member
-53 FSASNSGSGLTGT
+53 FSASSSGSGLTGT

-146 ETCTIH
+146 TACMIH
-152 MNKKANYTHTVEYTF
+152 MNKKANYTHKVSYWF
-167 GNKRGTIATKV
+167 GNRKGTIATGV
-178 VDNCTWKVP
+178 VDNCSWTP
-187 ISLLDQIKTATI
+187 PTSLLDQIPNAQTGAGTI
-199 GYGSIVV
+199 TVE
-206 TTYNGD
+206 TYNGNT
-212 KTIGTATCALN
+212 KIGDGSCGFTL
-223 IHVPGDATPT
+223 HLPSDASPSAG
-233 LDELTITENNANV
+233 ELTITENNANV
-246 KSKGT
+246 KSKGD

-315 ASKAVDQKFYSY
+315 ASKAVEQKFYSY

-463 YVGSA
+463 YVGNA
-468 WHSAYDGGIKVQMNS
+468 WHLADKGVAIQMTSA
-483 TLSGHR
+483 LSGHR
-489 FTQVDVYDPDY
+489 FTSVDIYDPDY
-500 IESVKDDGGYP
+500 IEKAYDDGGYP
-511 SARIKKKGRYLLQ
+511 SVRIKKKGRYLLPAKVQ
-524 EMVRGT
+524 GS
-530 NVSGNSSYGFG
+530 NVQGNSSYGFG
-541 FTVNKTDNS
+541 FTINKTDNS
-550 GEWGWNQID
+550 GEFAYDQYE
-559 IRYTTYS
+559 IRFTTYA
-566 CGASATFVA
+566 CAGTAMFVK
-575 DFNEGDI
+575 DLNEGDI

-588 SDITRTC
+588 SDLTRKC
-595 EYLQI
+595 EYLWI

>member
-26 QETSVDTAN
+26 EETSVDTAN

-53 FSASNSGSGLTGT
+53 FTTDSSGSGLTGT
-66 ADTSFGYRTYSDGE
+66 TDTSFGRRTYSDGE

-132 INTWPNNSPDITAG
+132 INTYPNNSPNITAG
-146 ETCTIH
+146 TACMIH
-152 MNKKANYTHTVEYTF
+152 MNKKANYTHKVSYWF
-167 GNKRGTIATKV
+167 GNRKGTIATGV
-178 VDNCTWKVP
+178 VDNCSWTP
-187 ISLLDQIKTATI
+187 PTSLLDQIPNAQTGAGTI
-199 GYGSIVV
+199 TVE
-206 TTYNGD
+206 TYNGNT
-212 KTIGTATCALN
+212 KIGDGSCGFTL
-223 IHVPGDATPT
+223 HLPSDASPSAG
-233 LDELTITENNANV
+233 ELTITENNANV
-246 KSKGT
+246 KSKGN

-315 ASKAVDQKFYSY
+315 ASKAIDQKFYSY

-349 KIDGKYS
+349 KIDGRYS

-463 YVGSA
+463 YVGNA
-468 WHSAYDGGIKVQMNS
+468 WHLADKGVAIQMTSA
-483 TLSGHR
+483 LSGHR
-489 FTQVDVYDPDY
+489 FTSVDIYDPDY
-500 IESVKDDGGYP
+500 IEKAYDDGGYP
-511 SARIKKKGRYLLQ
+511 SVRIKKKGRYLLPAKVQ
-524 EMVRGT
+524 GS
-530 NVSGNSSYGFG
+530 NVQGNSSYGFG
-541 FTVNKTDNS
+541 FTINKTDNS
-550 GEWGWNQID
+550 GEWAYDQYE
-559 IRYTTYS
+559 IRFTTYA
-566 CGASATFVA
+566 CAGTAMFVK
-575 DFNEGDI
+575 DLNEGDI

-588 SDITRTC
+588 SDLTRKC
-595 EYLQI
+595 EYLWI

>member
-26 QETSVDTAN
+26 EETSVDTAN

-53 FSASNSGSGLTGT
+53 FTTDSSGSGLTGT
-66 ADTSFGYRTYSDGE
+66 TDTSFGRRTYSDGE

-132 INTWPNNSPDITAG
+132 INTYPNNSPNITAG
-146 ETCTIH
+146 TACMIH
-152 MNKKANYTHTVEYTF
+152 MNKKANYTHKVSYWF
-167 GNKRGTIATKV
+167 GNRKGTIATGV
-178 VDNCTWKVP
+178 VDNCSWTP
-187 ISLLDQIKTATI
+187 PTSLLDQIPNAQTGAGTI
-199 GYGSIVV
+199 TVE
-206 TTYNGD
+206 TYNGNT
-212 KTIGTATCALN
+212 KIGDGSCGFTLFL
-223 IHVPGDATPT
+223 PSDASPSAG
-233 LDELTITENNANV
+233 ELTITENNANV

-315 ASKAVDQKFYSY
+315 ASKAVEQKFYSY

-349 KIDGKYS
+349 KIDGRYS

-369 NDASYYTVLEATL
+369 NDVSYYTVLEATL

-415 ANTTVRLG
+415 TNTTVRLG

-463 YVGSA
+463 YVGNA
-468 WHSAYDGGIKVQMNS
+468 WHLADKGVAIQMTSA
-483 TLSGHR
+483 LSGHR
-489 FTQVDVYDPDY
+489 FTSVDIYDPDY
-500 IESVKDDGGYP
+500 IEKAYDDGGYP
-511 SARIKKKGRYLLQ
+511 SVRIKKKGRYLLPAKVQ
-524 EMVRGT
+524 GS
-530 NVSGNSSYGFG
+530 NVQGNSSYGFG
-541 FTVNKTDNS
+541 FTINKTDNS
-550 GEWGWNQID
+550 GEWAYDQYE
-559 IRYTTYS
+559 IRFTTYA
-566 CGASATFVA
+566 CAGTAMFVK
-575 DFNEGDI
+575 DLNEGDI
-582 IRYQVF
+582 IRNQVF
-588 SDITRTC
+588 SDLTRKC
-595 EYLQI
+595 EYLWI

>member
-132 INTWPNNSPDITAG
+132 INTCPNNSPDITAG
-146 ETCTIH
+146 TACMIH
-152 MNKKANYTHTVEYTF
+152 MNKKANYTHKVSYWF
-167 GNKRGTIATKV
+167 GNRKGTIATGV
-178 VDNCTWKVP
+178 VDNCSWTP
-187 ISLLDQIKTATI
+187 PTSLLDQIPNAQTGAGTI
-199 GYGSIVV
+199 TVE
-206 TTYNGD
+206 TYNGNT
-212 KTIGTATCALN
+212 KIGDGSCGFTL
-223 IHVPGDATPT
+223 HLPSDASPSAV
-233 LDELTITENNANV
+233 ELTITENNANV
-246 KSKGT
+246 KSKGD

-349 KIDGKYS
+349 KIDGRYS

-408 TDGFGET
+408 TDDFGET

-463 YVGSA
+463 YVGTA
-468 WHSAYDGGIKVQMNS
+468 WHLADKGAAIQMTP

-489 FTQVDVYDPDY
+489 FTGVDIYDPDY
-500 IESVKDDGGYP
+500 IEKTYNDGGYL
-511 SARIKKKGRYLLQ
+511 SVRIKKKGRYLLPAKVQ
-524 EMVRGT
+524 GS
-530 NVSGNSSYGFG
+530 NVQGNSSYGFG
-541 FTVNKTDNS
+541 FTINKTDNS
-550 GEWGWNQID
+550 GEFAFDQYE
-559 IRYTTYS
+559 IRFTTYA
-566 CGASATFVA
+566 CAGTAMFVK
-575 DFNEGDI
+575 DLNEGDI

-588 SDITRTC
+588 SDLTRKC
-595 EYLQI
+595 EYLWI
-600 GFIYLTDQ
+600 GFIYLTDR

>member
-26 QETSVDTAN
+26 EETSVDTAN

-53 FSASNSGSGLTGT
+53 FSTDNSGSGLTGT
-66 ADTSFGYRTYSDGE
+66 TDTSFGYRTYSAGE

-89 VAHNDNGEAA
+89 VNHNNSGEAA
-99 AHIFYWGSTTFGNGC
+99 AHIFYWGSTTYGNGC

-132 INTWPNNSPDITAG
+132 INTYPNNSPNITAG
-146 ETCTIH
+146 TACMIH
-152 MNKKANYTHTVEYTF
+152 MNKKANYTHKVSYWF
-167 GNKRGTIATKV
+167 GNRKGTIATGV
-178 VDNCTWKVP
+178 VDNCTWTP
-187 ISLLDQIKTATI
+187 PTSLLDQIPNAQTGAGTI
-199 GYGSIVV
+199 TVE
-206 TTYNGD
+206 TYNGNT
-212 KTIGTATCALN
+212 KIGDGSCAFTL
-223 IHVPGDATPT
+223 HLPSDASPSTG
-233 LDELTITENNANV
+233 ELTIVENNANV
-246 KSKGT
+246 QAKGD

-256 QISNKTV
+256 QISSKTV
-263 KVTATPKY
+263 KVTVTPKY
-271 YASISSVTLNGANMT
+271 YSSVKSVTLNGTNMVLT
-286 LNNGEYTVTVGNLND
+286 NGEYTATVGNLSD
-301 GKFTVKVKDSRGLT
+301 GKFTVNVKDSRGLT
-315 ASKAVDQKFYSY
+315 VSKAVEQNFYSY
-327 SRPQITGASL
+327 ARPQITGAIL
-337 KRVSETEANGEL
+337 KRVSETDANGEL

-382 SDGNM
+382 SDGTVY
-387 SASKTYDDLY
+387 ASKAYDDLY
-397 YTASWSVDIRL
+397 YTATWSVDIRL
-408 TDGFGET
+408 TDDFGET
-415 ANTTVRLG
+415 VTTTVRLG

-468 WHSAYDGGIKVQMNS
+468 WHLASKGIAIQMGPA
-483 TLSGHR
+483 LAGHR
-489 FTQVDVYDPDY
+489 FTGVDVYDPDY
-500 IESVKDDGGYP
+500 IEKVYDDGGYP
-511 SARIKKKGRYLLQ
+511 SVRIKKKGRYLLPAK
-524 EMVRGT
+524 VRGS
-530 NVSGNSSYGFG
+530 NVQGNSSYGFG

-550 GEWGWNQID
+550 GEWADNQYE
-559 IRYTTYS
+559 IRFTTYS
-566 CGASATFVA
+566 CAGTAMFVK
-575 DFNEGDI
+575 DLNEGDI

-588 SDITRTC
+588 SDLARTC
-595 EYLQI
+595 EYLYI
-600 GFIYLTDQ
+600 DFIYLTDQ

>member
-26 QETSVDTAN
+26 EETSVDTAN

-53 FSASNSGSGLTGT
+53 FSTDNSGSGLTGT
-66 ADTSFGYRTYSDGE
+66 TDTSFGYRTYTAGE

-89 VAHNDNGEAA
+89 VNHNDNGEAT
-99 AHIFYWGSTTFGNGC
+99 AHIFYWGSTTYGNGC

-132 INTWPNNSPDITAG
+132 INTWPNNSPNITAG
-146 ETCTIH
+146 TACMIH
-152 MNKKANYTHTVEYTF
+152 MNKKANYTHKVSYWF
-167 GNKRGTIATKV
+167 GNRKGTIATGV
-178 VDNCTWKVP
+178 VDNCSWTP
-187 ISLLDQIKTATI
+187 PTSLLDQIPNAQTGAGTI
-199 GYGSIVV
+199 TVE
-206 TTYNGD
+206 TYNGNT
-212 KTIGTATCALN
+212 KIGDGSCVFTLFL
-223 IHVPGDATPT
+223 PSDASPSAG
-233 LDELTITENNANV
+233 ELTITENNANI
-246 KSKGT
+246 KAKGD
-251 DITVQ
+251 DITIQ
-256 QISNKTV
+256 QISSKSV

-271 YASISSVTLNGANMT
+271 YASISAVTLNGAKMT
-286 LNNGEYTVTVGNLND
+286 LSDGEYVLTVGNLND
-301 GKFTVKVKDSRGLT
+301 GKYLIVVKDSRGLT
-315 ASKAVDQKFYSY
+315 ASKTVEQKFYSY

-337 KRVSETEANGEL
+337 KRVSETDANGEL
-349 KIDGKYS
+349 NIDGKYS

-382 SDGNM
+382 SDGNI

-397 YTASWSVDIRL
+397 YTATWSVDIRL

-468 WHSAYDGGIKVQMNS
+468 WHLASKGIAIQMGPA
-483 TLSGHR
+483 LAGHR
-489 FTQVDVYDPDY
+489 FTGVDVYDPDY
-500 IESVKDDGGYP
+500 IEKVYDDGGYP
-511 SARIKKKGRYLLQ
+511 SVRIKKKGRYLLPAK
-524 EMVRGT
+524 VRGS
-530 NVSGNSSYGFG
+530 NVQGNSSYGFG

-550 GEWGWNQID
+550 GEWADNQYE
-559 IRYTTYS
+559 IRFTTYS
-566 CGASATFVA
+566 CAGTAMFVK
-575 DFNEGDI
+575 DLNEGDI

-588 SDITRTC
+588 SDLARTC
-595 EYLQI
+595 EYLYI
-600 GFIYLTDQ
+600 DFIYLTDQ

>member
-53 FSASNSGSGLTGT
+53 FTTDSSGSGLTGT
-66 ADTSFGYRTYSDGE
+66 TDTSFGRRTYSDGE

-132 INTWPNNSPDITAG
+132 INTYPNNSPNITAG
-146 ETCTIH
+146 TACMIH
-152 MNKKANYTHTVEYTF
+152 MNKKANYTHKVSYWF
-167 GNKRGTIATKV
+167 GNRKGTIATGV
-178 VDNCTWKVP
+178 VDNCSWTP
-187 ISLLDQIKTATI
+187 PTSLLDQIPNAQTGAGTI
-199 GYGSIVV
+199 TVE
-206 TTYNGD
+206 TYNGNT
-212 KTIGTATCALN
+212 KIGDGSCGFTLFL
-223 IHVPGDATPT
+223 PSDASPSAG
-233 LDELTITENNANV
+233 ELTITENNANV
-246 KSKGT
+246 KSKGD

-315 ASKAVDQKFYSY
+315 ASKAVEQKFYSY

-349 KIDGKYS
+349 KIDGRYS

-489 FTQVDVYDPDY
+489 FTQVDVYDPNY

-511 SARIKKKGRYLLQ
+511 SVRIKKKGRYLLPALI
-524 EMVRGT
+524 RGN
-530 NVSGNSSYGFG
+530 NVSGQSSYGFG

-550 GEWGWNQID
+550 GEWTWNQID
-559 IRYTTYS
+559 VRFTAYT
-566 CGASATFVA
+566 CAGSAMFVK
-575 DFNEGDI
+575 DLNEGDI

-588 SDITRTC
+588 SDLTRTC
-595 EYLQI
+595 EYLYI
-600 GFIYLTDQ
+600 DFIYLTDQ